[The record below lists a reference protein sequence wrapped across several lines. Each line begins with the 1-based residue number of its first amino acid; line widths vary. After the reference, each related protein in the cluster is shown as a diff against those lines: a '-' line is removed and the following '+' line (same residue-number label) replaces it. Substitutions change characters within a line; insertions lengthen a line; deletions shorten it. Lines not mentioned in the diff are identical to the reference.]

1 MKAIIIARVS
11 TEEQREAN
19 NSLPAQLNRMQDYC
33 ERNDYLVIETFSF
46 DESAYKTKRD
56 EFDKIIECINN
67 TKEKVA
73 VCFDKVDRLSRN
85 IFDKRVALL
94 YEKAVSNE
102 IELHFV
108 SDGQVINDK
117 MNAGDKFA
125 FGMKLG
131 LSKYYSDAISD
142 NVKRAFEQKRR
153 NGEWTGAVR
162 LGYLNVS
169 LDVEKRLRKD
179 IILDPE
185 RSHLIAKMFEMYA
198 SGNYSFETIRKEVTA
213 LGLRSLDGFKLSKS
227 CIENI
232 LKDPFYCGIA
242 TSRKYNMTWVHKY
255 PRLITKELFDKCQ
268 EIRSGK
274 ALRLQKF
281 VSKEFIFKGLLS
293 CQNCGCSMTPEI
305 KTKKSGLTYV
315 YYSCTNAKGI
325 CQRQYVPEKTLL
337 QPILEVLEQF
347 EGITEETQNTLV
359 KELRD
364 STEEE
369 VAFHK
374 AQINRIRSEYDQ
386 FKKKDDRLLE
396 AYLDQSITKDVY
408 DKKHEEYHDKIQLLN
423 IELEEHTKAD
433 YDYQTTVAVVVSV
446 ARRAK
451 EIFEIS
457 EDQEK
462 RAFLNYL
469 LQNPTVNGKKLDF
482 KLASPF
488 NLVLELATSPNW
500 LPDQS
505 LILVRL
511 SDQEYLRGITDRLE
525 YIAELQ
531 SAILV

>member
-1 MKAIIIARVS
+1 MKAIIVARVS

-56 EFDKIIECINN
+56 EFDKIIDCINN

-108 SDGQVINDK
+108 SDSQVINDK

-169 LDVEKRLRKD
+169 LDMEKRLRKD
-179 IILDPE
+179 IIIDQE
-185 RSHLIAKMFEMYA
+185 RSHLIVKMFEMYA
-198 SGNYSFETIRKEVTA
+198 TGNYSLETIRKEVTD
-213 LGLRSLDGFKLSKS
+213 LGLRSLKGIKLSKS

-232 LKDPFYCGIA
+232 LKDPFYCGTA
-242 TSRKYNMTWVHKY
+242 VSKKYGTWTHKY
-255 PRLITKELFDKCQ
+255 HRLITRELFDKCQ
-268 EIRSGK
+268 EIREGK
-274 ALRLQKF
+274 NRKHSKF
-281 VSKEFIFKGLLS
+281 VSRDFIFKGLLA
-293 CQNCGCSMTPEI
+293 CQNCGCSMTPEL
-305 KTKKSGLTYV
+305 KTKKSGLTFI

-337 QPILEVLEQF
+337 KPIYKVLEQF
-347 EGITEETQNTLV
+347 EGITEVTQNTLV
-359 KELRD
+359 KELREG
-364 STEEE
+364 TEKE

-374 AQINRIRSEYDQ
+374 AQISRIRSEYDLL
-386 FKKKDDRLLE
+386 KKKDNRLLE
-396 AYLDQSITKDVY
+396 MYLNSDQSITKDVY
-408 DKKHEEYHDKIQLLN
+408 DKKHQEYHDKIQLLN
-423 IELEEHTKAD
+423 IELEEHSKAD
-433 YDYQTTVAVVVSV
+433 YDYQTTVASVLSV

-451 EIFEIS
+451 SIFESS
-457 EDQEK
+457 EPHEK

-469 LQNPTVNGKKLDF
+469 LQNPTVNDKKLEF
-482 KLASPF
+482 TVRSPF
-488 NLVLELATSPNW
+488 NLVLELASSPNW
-500 LPDQS
+500 LRGEDS
-505 LILVRL
+505 N
-511 SDQEYLRGITDRLE
+511 LRPIGYT
-525 YIAELQ
+525 
-531 SAILV
+531 